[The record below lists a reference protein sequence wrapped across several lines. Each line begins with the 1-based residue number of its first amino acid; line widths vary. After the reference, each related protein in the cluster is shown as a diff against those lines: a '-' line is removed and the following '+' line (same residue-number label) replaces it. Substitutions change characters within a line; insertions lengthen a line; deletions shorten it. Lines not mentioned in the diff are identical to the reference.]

1 VQEAQTVAPEPGMVV
16 AAPPGSSR
24 ETAPAMAAAPHLA
37 QPGLQDIRKNRDQ
50 NATKDGNGG
59 GVMLAKGGVDDA
71 NQDTSGAA
79 GVLGGGAGGATRLD
93 NNLSGPF
100 GGGPPK
106 APALRN
112 PLPAPSD
119 TEREASAGGVVHA
132 VVQGWVKDGASMGTG
147 MGIRMGQVSAQELG
161 IEDAGHKLQS
171 LVGSAAAAAQAAG
184 QEAAPPQQPQT
195 RPRDRTLLMEQLR
208 SVDKDYEL
216 EDVDDTGQ
224 FDAIAKQFSQ
234 FDAIA
239 KQVSFISF
247 LLIAAVI
254 PTTTTRSP

>member
-1 VQEAQTVAPEPGMVV
+1 VQEAQTVAPEPGVVV

-24 ETAPAMAAAPHLA
+24 ETAPAMAAPPHLA

-59 GVMLAKGGVDDA
+59 GVMNAEGGVDDA

-79 GVLGGGAGGATRLD
+79 GVLGGGAGGATLLD
-93 NNLSGPF
+93 NDLRGPF

-112 PLPAPSD
+112 PPPAPSES
-119 TEREASAGGVVHA
+119 EREASAGGVVHA
-132 VVQGWVKDGASMGTG
+132 VVQGWVKDGARMGTG
-147 MGIRMGQVSAQELG
+147 MGIRMRQVSAQELG
-161 IEDAGHKLQS
+161 IEAAGHKLQS
-171 LVGSAAAAAQAAG
+171 LVGSAAPAAAQAAG

-208 SVDKDYEL
+208 SVD
-216 EDVDDTGQ
+216 
-224 FDAIAKQFSQ
+224 
-234 FDAIA
+234 AIA